1 MSIAQQQ
8 SVLDK
13 IRTRGYWRVV
23 IRPTRF
29 DEKHIPNDSDLF
41 PIVERNSV
49 RLRGW
54 DYPHVDYQS
63 PPLRGVDWVGQEFD
77 REDEIEVWR
86 LSMSGQFV
94 HFFAL
99 AGEWRDYSTTWPPEP
114 GWRPGVYLYYIQ
126 TIYTIVEI
134 SEFAARLA
142 LSPAGATTMRVEI
155 DLDRLQGRQ
164 IVETDSR
171 FRFSQTYDTQVPRWK
186 YPWQGT
192 QTELIAR
199 PRELAAVAACELFA
213 QFGLDVSL
221 ETIARLQ
228 AEMER
233 RAFGAR

>member
-8 SVLDK
+8 TVLDK

-23 IRPTRF
+23 IRPTTF
-29 DEKHIPNDSDLF
+29 EENHIPNDSDLF

-54 DYPHVDYQS
+54 DYPHIDYQS
-63 PPLRGVDWVGQEFD
+63 PPLRGADWVGQEFD

-114 GWRPGVYLYYIQ
+114 GWQPGRYLYYIQ
-126 TIYTIVEI
+126 TIYSIVEI
-134 SEFAARLA
+134 FEFAARMA
-142 LSPAGATTMRVEI
+142 LSPAGATAMRVEI
-155 DLDRLQGRQ
+155 DLDGLQGRQ

-171 FRFSQTYDTQVPRWK
+171 FRFSRTYHTQMPRWK
-186 YPWQGT
+186 YRWEGS
-192 QTELIAR
+192 QTELIAG
-199 PRELAAVAACELFA
+199 PRELAALATRELFA
-213 QFGLDVSL
+213 RFGLEASL
-221 ETIARLQ
+221 ETLAKLQ
-228 AEMER
+228 VEIER